1 MDEVE
6 KKITSTFSYYEDRIF
21 KPDKTIS
28 REDVDLDLFSLG
40 FWMEKEKVHVV
51 FYSKLMAYELISDPS
66 KVLNNVLNKYREFK
80 HQNDELAKLGFKMS
94 KKDFFSL
101 SLKLKKTKYKL
112 TIFRKMLRDTKWL
125 SKNHNII
132 VIFDSLNHERQCE
145 SEDML
150 FVVREFFKGIP
161 LDQQMIFPKQV
172 RDFIISNAF

>member
-6 KKITSTFSYYEDRIF
+6 KKITSTFSCFENKTF
-21 KPDKTIS
+21 KPNKTIS
-28 REDVDLDLFSLG
+28 RKDVDFGSFRVG
-40 FWMEKEKVHVV
+40 FWMEKGKVHVV
-51 FYSKLMAYELISDPS
+51 FYSQLMAYELVSDPS
-66 KVLNNVLNKYREFK
+66 TILNDVLNQYHEFK
-80 HQNDELAKLGFKMS
+80 RQNDELAKLGFKMH

-101 SLKLKKTKYKL
+101 SLELKKAKYKL

-132 VIFDSLNHERQCE
+132 VIFDSLDHERQCE
-145 SEDML
+145 TDDMV

-172 RDFIISNAF
+172 RDFIASNAF